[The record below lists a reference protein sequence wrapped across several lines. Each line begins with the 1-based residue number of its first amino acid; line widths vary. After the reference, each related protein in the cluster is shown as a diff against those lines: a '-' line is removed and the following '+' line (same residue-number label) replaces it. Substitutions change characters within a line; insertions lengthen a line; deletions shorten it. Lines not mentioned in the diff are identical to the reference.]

1 MAYLA
6 ADERRRQIVDAAV
19 EIMATD
25 GLAGTTTRKIAE
37 RADAPLG
44 AIHYCFRN
52 KEELIHLVME
62 RGAALLQD
70 AFAQVDPSQGVEA
83 AIRASVAAMWDWY
96 QQNIGLQMALTE
108 AGMARIRRGGDPA
121 EVYAVWDPFGRD
133 LLTDNLRLAV
143 KAEGREPA
151 IPVEEI
157 VRFVLHRFDG
167 MTLEY
172 AASRDRAAC
181 QRQIDLLA
189 EAMVLLALPDTTP
202 GAAR

>member
-52 KEELIHLVME
+52 KDELIHLVME
-62 RGAALLQD
+62 RGAAMLQD
-70 AFAQVDPSQGVEA
+70 AFASVDPGLGVEA
-83 AIRASVAAMWDWY
+83 TIRASVAAMWDWY

-121 EVYAVWDPFGRD
+121 EVYAVWDPFGRA

-151 IPVEEI
+151 ITVEEI

-181 QRQIDLLA
+181 SRQIDLLA
-189 EAMVLLALPDTTP
+189 DAMVLLALPR
-202 GAAR
+202 G

>member
-19 EIMATD
+19 EIMAAD
-25 GLAGTTTRKIAE
+25 GLAGTTTRKVAE

-70 AFAQVDPSQGVEA
+70 AFAQVDPSRGIEA
-83 AIRASVAAMWDWY
+83 TIRASIAAMWDWY
-96 QQNIGLQMALTE
+96 QQDIGLQMALTE
-108 AGMARIRRGGDPA
+108 AGMVRIRRGGDPA
-121 EVYAVWDPFGRD
+121 EVYAVWDPFGRV

-151 IPVEEI
+151 ISVEEI

-172 AASRDRAAC
+172 AASHDRAAC

-189 EAMVLLALPDTTP
+189 DAMVLLALPETTP